1 MKLRIL
7 VATAFCLAL
16 LAACTKVSGP
26 LQLYFIGSSRFTSG
40 NRASLG
46 AGDTLATRIYATADT
61 TIGLKEVRIT
71 VTYSPNRQSFAYPV
85 PITSFLFT
93 TLPSGEQITYL
104 DTLLKAP
111 YPRNFLLTSVFGV
124 RTTAGSEKWV
134 YEATDQA
141 GNTSTR
147 SFVASMRRYDSLAV
161 YNDYFLRLNVPAR
174 GMSVRRFVQLKSGL
188 ALPAYTV
195 LGTSVTP
202 TPDQQALTDM
212 VQSVDGLRLFSP
224 DSLSSA
230 VALPATRWPIAKR
243 RATRFRLTALD
254 SNGYTSQQDTISIRQ
269 QYKQATTRVQAV
281 LRGLAANQVYAFR
294 TAPFGLGALPTFGLL
309 RVVSV
314 PGGAAAGLQLEVRV
328 AKQAQG
334 VAFSE

>member
-40 NRASLG
+40 NKSSLG

-61 TIGLKEVRIT
+61 AIGLKEVRIT
-71 VTYSPNRQSFAYPV
+71 VTYSPNRQPFAYPV

-111 YPRNFLLTSVFGV
+111 YQRTFLLTSVFGV

-174 GMSVRRFVQLKSGL
+174 GVSVRRFVQLKSGL

-195 LGTSVTP
+195 LGTSATP

-224 DSLSSA
+224 DSLSNA
-230 VALPATRWPIAKR
+230 VTLPATRWPIAKR
-243 RATRFRLTALD
+243 RATRFRLTTLD
-254 SNGYTSQQDTISIRQ
+254 ITGYTSQQDTISIRQ

-314 PGGAAAGLQLEVRV
+314 PGGTAAGLQLEVRV